1 MNMTPG
7 EIDSHRPWIR
17 DHRDDPG
24 AMNWAETMLNPFG
37 ETSKLHFSRA
47 WTLMFFGRLLLYL
60 VPSFAA
66 FILGIAGVK
75 TEGMN
80 APVNILLFT
89 VPALLVPFALFTI
102 ITEFTSFVAH
112 TRRLAD
118 AQRPSWLAVIVL
130 VPMILGLAAYTAGT
144 SMGAAQHRAM
154 NAPPAEKT
162 AEAKEGEAKEGD
174 ASAEKK
180 QQPQRRGPPGPP
192 QSERQA
198 AVAQGMGMGLPIWA
212 LSSFGVMLWTLLYV
226 ARLPNDGQ
234 GRLRTG
240 SHLTPEEI
248 TEGV

>member
-1 MNMTPG
+1 MSMTPG

-24 AMNWAETMLNPFG
+24 AMSWAETMLNPFG

-47 WTLMFFGRLLLYL
+47 WTLMFFGRLLLYI

-80 APVNILLFT
+80 APVSLLLLT
-89 VPALLVPFALFTI
+89 VPALLVPFAVYTI

-144 SMGAAQHRAM
+144 SMGASQHRAM
-154 NAPPAEKT
+154 NAPPAEKSE
-162 AEAKEGEAKEGD
+162 EASGGEARP
-174 ASAEKK
+174 EKK

-198 AVAQGMGMGLPIWA
+198 AVAQGMSMGLPIWA

-226 ARLPNDGQ
+226 ARLPNDGR